1 MDYYWY
7 LILFIFGLAVGSF
20 INVITLR
27 YQPGQ
32 NPEGVRPFV
41 GPYGARI
48 LDKKIIGGRSHCPI
62 CLKTLDWYEL
72 IPIFSFFIQRGKCRS
87 CGHKISF
94 QYPLVE
100 ILSGLLFV
108 FVPLTLINADF
119 YADLRG
125 LTIISAVWV
134 IIFLLFLI
142 LSIIDFRQ
150 SIIPNQINL
159 SLGILGLILIVVN
172 HYYDKF
178 NYLSSSFLGHY
189 AVIFGLRENIWLN
202 YLVAALLGMA
212 IFGAI
217 ILLSRGKAM
226 GLGDFKL
233 VGALGLIFGW
243 PDILMVIFLAFI
255 IGALVSIVFLIKKKK
270 KMKDAIPFG
279 PFLVIG
285 AALTFFLGYQVIEGY
300 FKLFGLY

>member
-7 LILFIFGLAVGSF
+7 LILFIFGLAMGSF
-20 INVITLR
+20 LNVVSLR
-27 YQPGQ
+27 YQPAQ
-32 NPEGVRPFV
+32 K
-41 GPYGARI
+41 I

-72 IPIFSFFIQRGKCRS
+72 IPIFSFFLQRGKCRS

-100 ILSGLLFV
+100 ILSGLIFV
-108 FVPLTLINADF
+108 FVPLSLLSSFISHWSFNQWLIV
-119 YADLRG
+119 
-125 LTIISAVWV
+125 IVWLL
-134 IIFLLFLI
+134 IFALFLL
-142 LSIIDFRQ
+142 LSIIDLRH
-150 SIIPNQINL
+150 SIIPDQINIT
-159 SLGILGLILIVVN
+159 LGILGLISIVIN
-172 HYYDKF
+172 NYYEKF
-178 NYLSSSFLGHY
+178 DFLNSPFLGHY
-189 AVIFGLRENIWLN
+189 AIIFGLRENIWIN
-202 YLVAALLGMA
+202 YSVAALLGMA
-212 IFGAI
+212 IFGVI

-233 VGALGLIFGW
+233 VAALGLIFGW
-243 PDILMVIFLAFI
+243 PDILMVILLAFI

-270 KMKDAIPFG
+270 KIKDAIPFG

-285 AALTFFLGYQVIEGY
+285 AALTFFLGHQIIEGY